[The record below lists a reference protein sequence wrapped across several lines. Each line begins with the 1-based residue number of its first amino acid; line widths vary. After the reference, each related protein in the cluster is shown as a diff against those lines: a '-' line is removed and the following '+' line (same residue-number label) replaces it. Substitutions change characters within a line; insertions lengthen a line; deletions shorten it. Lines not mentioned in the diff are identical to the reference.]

1 MKAIDAVNRFITAVL
16 KYACMILAAAMTIV
30 IFLQIIMRWVA
41 EPLLWSEEASR
52 IMMVWLVFLGAAYLY
67 NLPKNGHIKVDLLD
81 QLIPERMR
89 RVLSA
94 FVKLSCVI
102 ILLITVK
109 AGFDLSMESSK
120 ITSTALDIPYSL
132 IYGAIP
138 VSAAVMLWYSLY
150 QFLQWIFKKRGGAEE
165 RDQEMRLPK

>member
-1 MKAIDAVNRFITAVL
+1 MKAINAINHFVTAVL
-16 KYACMILAAAMTIV
+16 RYACMILAAAMTVV
-30 IFLQIIMRWVA
+30 IFLQIMMRLFF

-81 QLIPERMR
+81 QLIPDGMR
-89 RVLSA
+89 EYLNIFLRFVVVL
-94 FVKLSCVI
+94 
-102 ILLITVK
+102 ILLVTVK
-109 AGFDLSMESSK
+109 AGFDLAADSVK

-138 VSAAVMLWYSLY
+138 VSAVIMLWYSFCH
-150 QFLQWIFKKRGGAEE
+150 FLNWIYEKINAKKHTEL
-165 RDQEMRLPK
+165 Q